1 MAHETNRQLKG
12 VHPFPIFLVAM
23 ATVRAAI
30 LFHTR
35 AALLHRIFLLNLEKK
50 EGNLNEFLQLSATR
64 PEDDSVN
71 TTVLFPQLRPANE
84 PPFLG

>member
-1 MAHETNRQLKG
+1 LLAANEHCEVEEDRERPRASSADQPTRRDGTRRFLGMAHETNRQLKG

-35 AALLHRIFLLNLEKK
+35 AASLHRIFL
-50 EGNLNEFLQLSATR
+50 
-64 PEDDSVN
+64 
-71 TTVLFPQLRPANE
+71 
-84 PPFLG
+84 